1 MTLRILGIGESCDL
15 GEMYVRLTAAGHEVR
30 VFVEHVDAH
39 DVFGGMLSRTDR
51 WQRELPW
58 IRQAG
63 RQGVIVFESALK
75 GDLQDNLRRDG
86 FQVIG
91 GSAYGD
97 RLESEREFGQQALR
111 DLGLKTARSHRFTET
126 GSAIDFVRA
135 NPARYVLKYNGADSA
150 RTRNYVG
157 EMDDGAD
164 IIALLGI
171 RRDRE
176 AGNAPS
182 DFVLMEHLR
191 GVEVGVGAFF
201 NGEHFLRPA
210 CLDWEHKRFFPG
222 DLGELTGEM
231 GTIVTYRGA
240 DTIFAATLARM
251 ADQLRAGGY
260 CGYINLNLIAN
271 GEGLWPL
278 EFTSRFGY
286 PGYAICAALHLEGWD
301 SIFLKMLGRT
311 ARTIDTRAGYAAGIV
326 LTVPPFPYSHGY
338 AQLSKGLPVCF
349 RDSMTSS
356 QRDRLHLC
364 EVASVQ
370 QQLVTS
376 GTTGCIGVA
385 TGAGDSIE
393 AARQD
398 ALALAGQVVVPNLRY
413 RKDIGQRLIESDFS
427 TLTTLGYLPASL
439 RP

>member
-1 MTLRILGIGESCDL
+1 
-15 GEMYVRLTAAGHEVR
+15 MYFRLAAAGHEVR
-30 VFVEHVDAH
+30 VFVESLDAH
-39 DVFGGMLSRTDR
+39 DVFGGMLARIDD

-63 RQGVIVFESALK
+63 PDGIVVFESALK

-86 FQVIG
+86 YRVIG

-97 RLESEREFGQQALR
+97 RLEGEREFGQQVLR
-111 DLGLKTARSHRFTET
+111 DLGLKTARSHSFTEA
-126 GSAIDFVRA
+126 GRAIDFVRA

-157 EMDDGAD
+157 EMDDGGD

-176 AGNAPS
+176 AGNRAP

-210 CLDWEHKRFFPG
+210 CMDWEHKRFFAG

-240 DTIFAATLARM
+240 DTIFEATLARM
-251 ADQLRAGGY
+251 ADNLRAGGY

-271 GEGLWPL
+271 DQGLWPL

-286 PGYAICAALHLEGWD
+286 PGYAICGALHLESWD
-301 SIFLKMLGRT
+301 SIFLKMMGRT
-311 ARTIDTRAGYAAGIV
+311 IRTIDTRDGYAAGVV

-338 AQLSKGLPVCF
+338 SELSKGLPLCF
-349 RDSMTSS
+349 RDTMTSR
-356 QRDRLHLC
+356 QREHLHLC
-364 EVASVQ
+364 EVASVGP
-370 QQLVTS
+370 QLTLS
-376 GTTGCIGVA
+376 GTCGCIGVA
-385 TGAGDSIE
+385 TGVGDSID
-393 AARQD
+393 AARED
-398 ALALAGQVVVPNLRY
+398 AVALAGQVVVPNLRY
-413 RKDIGQRLIESDFS
+413 RKDIGQKLIDSDF
-427 TLTTLGYLPASL
+427 TTLYELGYVPASQ
-439 RP
+439 RR